1 MSYTDNDNRLKIPY
15 VPVRTPRERLT
26 ALHDDS
32 EWTIRLNPQYLA
44 LAVSALDIFAWHD
57 SWLGTDTEIA
67 SQIGEVKEAQHALRE
82 NLIMVKDVTMPD
94 NCTLRIESD
103 DGAITNLDLSQCA
116 GKVPAIRRDPITGD
130 LQWWDGTSWEDM
142 PGPPATEP
150 TPDPNDPRFQGGDW
164 EAPAPGTGIDVV
176 CRAADSMIQALQL
189 AASEVVG
196 GIDWSN
202 ETWLSTFSIASAGL
216 SSIAGLFSV
225 FATGNPALGIGI
237 GLSLYGY
244 LDAVASEF
252 LGLAS
257 SYSLSEAEDLASSL
271 NSNWTDLRCLIY
283 CNLDS
288 DGQMSYEGWLN
299 LMGEIDFQI
308 DTLADP
314 SWYEFIRPVV
324 EMAGTDSLNAAYAE
338 YQSTLDDCTTCAC
351 LHIDNYL
358 GGYGLGDAT
367 INFGAWNETEDRI
380 DGDCSDPLSDHLNSK
395 LEYDY
400 TGKNVLSVEFDVEWH
415 ATEYGAGGWDVTGA
429 KIAGTSI
436 PIVEGDRRASTVQ
449 GSRTVR
455 FEPSTPTAGIVSIN
469 HQSKSLNC
477 SYYSR
482 ITRIEIV
489 WREV

>member
-1 MSYTDNDNRLKIPY
+1 
-15 VPVRTPRERLT
+15 
-26 ALHDDS
+26 
-32 EWTIRLNPQYLA
+32 
-44 LAVSALDIFAWHD
+44 
-57 SWLGTDTEIA
+57 LGTDNEIA
-67 SQIGEVKEAQHALRE
+67 SQIGEVKKAQHALRE
-82 NLIMVKDVTMPD
+82 NLIMVKNVTMPD

-103 DGAITNLDLSQCA
+103 DGTITNLDLSQCA

-130 LQWWDGTSWEDM
+130 LQWWNGTSWEGM

-164 EAPAPGTGIDVV
+164 ETPASGTGVDVV
-176 CRAADSMIQALQL
+176 CRAADSMMQALQL
-189 AASEVVG
+189 AANEVVD

-225 FATGNPALGIGI
+225 FATGNPALGLGI

-299 LMGEIDFQI
+299 LMDEIDFEI

-314 SWYEFIRPVV
+314 SWYEFIRPIV

-338 YQSTLDDCTTCAC
+338 YQSTMDDCSACTCRMEGVVNFDGAAGDLPYEAHNDGTVQSGVGIDGTDAIREVKYQSYTAVAPAVDIGSEVEIVSVEYWTYLNGPEGGRRNLAIQSSLDDDTYTGRWGLNGTNPGPGWKKYSVTFSPRFNARYVRFVCGEGGS
-351 LHIDNYL
+351 LGNY
-358 GGYGLGDAT
+358 DA
-367 INFGAWNETEDRI
+367 RI
-380 DGDCSDPLSDHLNSK
+380 DAIK
-395 LEYDY
+395 
-400 TGKNVLSVEFDVEWH
+400 
-415 ATEYGAGGWDVTGA
+415 
-429 KIAGTSI
+429 
-436 PIVEGDRRASTVQ
+436 
-449 GSRTVR
+449 
-455 FEPSTPTAGIVSIN
+455 
-469 HQSKSLNC
+469 
-477 SYYSR
+477 
-482 ITRIEIV
+482 IV
-489 WREV
+489 WRA